1 MNQGDSVKDY
11 LKRPEVYFSF
21 AIYCDNEPEDLLN
34 RISFEWGEMKGRRLQ
49 IKELLYFASE
59 TPFELY
65 KVYTKG
71 HWKSTMR
78 ELTMILEKARNAE
91 SRYDNLEE
99 KYESQPIPPMTF
111 RNNVSELPGQ
121 YTSQFN
127 NWSWKSQANCKVL
140 HLEVDKGE
148 IKFIEKIVEV
158 AKKKKL
164 FE

>member
-148 IKFIEKIVEV
+148 IKF
-158 AKKKKL
+158 
-164 FE
+164 F